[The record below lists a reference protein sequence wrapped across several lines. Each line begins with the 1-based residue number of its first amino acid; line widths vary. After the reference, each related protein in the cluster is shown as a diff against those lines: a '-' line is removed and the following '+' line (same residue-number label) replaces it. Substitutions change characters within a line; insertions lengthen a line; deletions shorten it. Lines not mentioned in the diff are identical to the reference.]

1 MLKYFLRLL
10 IVLSLLGAMAASASS
25 QEVLRC
31 FVCGKKI
38 KGAYIEY
45 EGKIV
50 CSQTCLGALLPKCA
64 TCGKPISAGKG
75 LKGEYLKYNGKYYCS
90 QECFEQ
96 SLPKCAVCGRPV
108 KGGLRD
114 EEGKYYCS
122 QECYKKT
129 LPRCAICGQPMESW
143 VEIAGHRYCQQCA
156 QLPRCL
162 NCGLP
167 GAENHLHDGRHICNQ
182 CLPEAVAEPAQAE
195 QIFAQVRQEMKKQ
208 LGLYTDHKIAFL
220 LVDAEE
226 LSRAIGGRVN
236 NENGYY
242 HYKGL
247 VDKGSGK
254 TVSAE
259 YRIYILSHLSP
270 ARFRD
275 VAAHELAHD
284 INQAKYPKVSG
295 AKNKRIVE
303 GFAQYLS
310 ALMNK
315 YWGQDDLNRDKLHNG
330 DEDYILGFQ
339 KFMEMDRQGGLRAA
353 LAYMEQLNQ
362 GNPEKKEQ
370 NSQIRNSRPKT
381 RS

>member
-1 MLKYFLRLL
+1 MFPKITRLL
-10 IVLSLLGAMAASASS
+10 IVLFLLGSLAASAFS

-64 TCGKPISAGKG
+64 TCGKPISQGKG
-75 LKGEYLKYNGKYYCS
+75 LQGEYLKYNGKYYCS

-96 SLPKCAVCGRPV
+96 SLPTCAVCGRPV

-114 EEGKYYCS
+114 QEGKYYCS
-122 QECYKKT
+122 QDCYQKT
-129 LPRCAICGQPMESW
+129 LPHCAICGQPMEKW
-143 VEIAGHRYCQQCA
+143 VEIEGQRFCQQCS

-167 GAENHLHDGRHICNQ
+167 GAGNDLGDGRHICDR
-182 CLPEAVAEPAQAE
+182 CLKEAVVDPAQAE
-195 QIFAQVRQEMKKQ
+195 QIFVQVRQEMRKQ
-208 LGLYTDHKIAFL
+208 LGLDSDHKIDFR
-220 LVDAEE
+220 LVDAKE
-226 LSRAIGGRVN
+226 LSRAIGGQVS

-242 HYKGL
+242 QYKGL
-247 VDKGSGK
+247 VEKGSGR
-254 TVSAE
+254 TISAE

-284 INQAKYPKVSG
+284 VNQARYPRVAGS
-295 AKNKRIVE
+295 KNKRIVE

-315 YWGQDDLNRDKLHNG
+315 YWGQDDLNRDKLHNV
-330 DEDYILGFQ
+330 DEDYIQGFQ
-339 KFMEMDRQGGLRAA
+339 KFMELDREGGLRAA
-353 LAYMEQLNQ
+353 LAYMERLN
-362 GNPEKKEQ
+362 GTKAAGK
-370 NSQIRNSRPKT
+370 R
-381 RS
+381 